1 MLLEGGP
8 EMISAPRNLRRW
20 SPVLC
25 LVLALAVTGVSC
37 QVSEMRLEGLWLSDG
52 YGLFAEIS
60 STAVTLFEITAVSC
74 LPSGDEVVATS
85 QEPDGSLRL
94 TFGHGQE
101 ATLTPETESTA
112 VFQPIGTA
120 SYRTFRRVAAR
131 PAVCEEPI
139 HSTPLT
145 NFDVFW
151 TTYKEHYPFFELK
164 GVAWDAVR
172 AQVRPTITDATTP
185 EVLFDLL
192 AETIAPLEDVHT
204 SISAEAPDRYFQ
216 GFRPDPELPDATS
229 VAEAWPLLSKRF
241 DRALEI
247 IESRYI
253 QGELHSFCQDHLR
266 FGRLAGELVYV
277 WLDQE
282 SGYTDR
288 PGFAAQLETLEEALD
303 AVFTESGEARGL
315 ILDVRKNF
323 GGSDILSLALASRLT
338 EEDYLAYAKVA
349 RLNPDD
355 PDRRTPPQER
365 FVRAGSRP
373 GFHGPVV
380 QLIGPYTVSAGE
392 TLTQALMGRVPH
404 VQRIGE
410 NTQGVFSD
418 VLNRRLPNGWRFGLP
433 NELFLTSEG
442 TSFDGPGIP
451 PDEWAP
457 VFRSD
462 DLDSG
467 KDPAL
472 ERAME
477 FLASR

>member
-1 MLLEGGP
+1 MGATPSVRMGAMGAMGATFTFVELWCMGATFLKMGATQGVECRRLHRDRMLLEGGP
-8 EMISAPRNLRRW
+8 EMNSAPRTLPRW

-37 QVSEMRLEGLWLSDG
+37 QVSETRLEGLWLSDG

-60 STAVTLFEITAVSC
+60 PTAVTLFEITAVSC

-112 VFQPIGTA
+112 IFQPIGTA

-139 HSTPLT
+139 QSTPLT

-164 GVAWDAVR
+164 GVDWDAVR
-172 AQVRPTITDATTP
+172 AEVRPKITDATTP
-185 EVLFDLL
+185 EALFDLL

-216 GFRPDPELPDATS
+216 GFRSDPELPGATS

-247 IESRYI
+247 IESGYI

-266 FGRLAGELVYV
+266 FGRLAGEFGVRV
-277 WLDQE
+277 A
-282 SGYTDR
+282 R
-288 PGFAAQLETLEEALD
+288 PGERLHRPARVRGAARD
-303 AVFTESGEARGL
+303 PRG
-315 ILDVRKNF
+315 
-323 GGSDILSLALASRLT
+323 GA
-338 EEDYLAYAKVA
+338 
-349 RLNPDD
+349 
-355 PDRRTPPQER
+355 
-365 FVRAGSRP
+365 
-373 GFHGPVV
+373 
-380 QLIGPYTVSAGE
+380 
-392 TLTQALMGRVPH
+392 
-404 VQRIGE
+404 
-410 NTQGVFSD
+410 
-418 VLNRRLPNGWRFGLP
+418 
-433 NELFLTSEG
+433 
-442 TSFDGPGIP
+442 
-451 PDEWAP
+451 
-457 VFRSD
+457 
-462 DLDSG
+462 
-467 KDPAL
+467 
-472 ERAME
+472 
-477 FLASR
+477 